1 MNLLTQQIKSIIDK
15 VPLQIAR
22 EMVLWE
28 AIALMAKN
36 SDQSRYAVVLKEG
49 RLAGILTERDV
60 VQAIVEG
67 IDLDTATVNDVL
79 KSPAIAIPLSQA
91 ENLINNPPQ
100 LLQFFQKHQIQ
111 YLPVLDCEDKFFGII
126 SQESVYLWTNSKDL
140 FKNQQHQA
148 PMITDLMDAGDR
160 DPLKLEESEF
170 LFCGLSLDTIMKNV
184 SEGIV
189 ILSKSGE
196 IIFANVAAG
205 QMFNL
210 PSEQLIGV
218 SLGIPISLNEL
229 FEMEIIRRNGEVGVG
244 EVQVSQFMWDCQSCY
259 FVSLRDITARKKADN
274 ELWQSQ
280 QRYRILAE
288 VVPNLIWLTDSNGT
302 ITEVNQ
308 RTQEYFGKSLAEIQT
323 CGWLQFIHPDDRA
336 MVEENIFTADLLYQP
351 YSLEYRLQRLDG
363 VYRWHLAQVLPICD
377 VWDEWNEVGS
387 STMWLGSC
395 TDIEDLKQTEAL
407 LEQKADQEDL
417 IKKITQRIRESLDL
431 KEVLNTTVEEVRRF
445 LQADRVLIYQV
456 FPGGTG
462 AAIAESVGEDWIK
475 VLDIVFPE
483 EVFPEEN
490 YDRYI
495 QGRIFALDDRKKGP
509 VLECLAEFL
518 ESIQVQAKLV
528 VPIVQNN
535 KLWGLI
541 IAHQC
546 DRPRQWQEREINI
559 FRQIAIQLAIA
570 IQQSELY
577 EQLQSEL
584 EQRKQIETERQKLD
598 LVVENSSE
606 FMGVADLSGQI
617 IFINRA
623 GQKLV
628 GIESNSNIQLLT
640 ILDFFQPEDRP
651 FIQNEMLPLV
661 FQEGHWE
668 GEFNLWHFET
678 RQLIPVL
685 CNAFLIKDPKTG
697 EPTHIASVIRDI
709 THIKQAEQDILN
721 ALEKEKEL
729 SDLRSRF
736 ISMASHEF
744 RTPLAIISSSTGIM
758 ETYYQRLSE
767 EKKQQH
773 FQRIQSSI
781 KHMIE
786 LLDDVLTMSKAEA
799 EKMAFK
805 PQSLDILSFCRE
817 LTNELQLSSNEHSIV
832 FSIQEREEIHS
843 QQPVMVEFDPKLM
856 RQILTNLLT
865 NAIKYSPPE
874 SNIIFNLKVEE
885 SELIFEVKDQGIGI
899 PAEDLD
905 KLFTT
910 FHRATNTGN
919 IQGTGLGLA
928 IVQKCVDL
936 HHGQIFVNSI
946 LNEGSTFTLRIPK
959 VFKKQ

>member
-1 MNLLTQQIKSIIDK
+1 MNLLSTQVESIIDK

-22 EMVLWE
+22 EAGLRE
-28 AIALMAKN
+28 AIALIAKN
-36 SDQSRYAVVLKEG
+36 SSQSHYVVVVEET

-60 VQAIVEG
+60 VQWIAEG
-67 IDLDTATVNDVL
+67 IDLDSATVNDVL
-79 KSPAIAIPLSQA
+79 KSPAIAIGLSQTQ
-91 ENLINNPPQ
+91 NLLKNLPQ
-100 LLQFFQKHQIQ
+100 FIEFFQKYQIR
-111 YLPVLDCEDKFFGII
+111 YLPVLDHEDKFFGII
-126 SQESVYLWTNSKDL
+126 TRESLDLWFHSRNLAVEQSA
-140 FKNQQHQA
+140 QV
-148 PMITDLMDAGDR
+148 PIITDLISPRDR
-160 DPLKLEESEF
+160 GALELEEPEF

-210 PSEQLIGV
+210 PAEQLIGV
-218 SLGIPISLNEL
+218 SLGIPISLNDI
-229 FEMEIIRRNGEVGVG
+229 FEMEIIRRNGEIGVG
-244 EVQVSQFMWDCQSCY
+244 EVQVSQFIWDCQSCY
-259 FVSLRDITARKKADN
+259 FVSLRDITARKRADN
-274 ELWQSQ
+274 QLWQSQ

-288 VVPNLIWLTDSNGT
+288 TVPNLIWLTDSNGT

-308 RTQEYFGKSLAEIQT
+308 RTQQYFGKSLEEIQT
-323 CGWLQFIHPDDRA
+323 YGWLPLIHPDDRA
-336 MVEENIFTADLLYQP
+336 IVEETLFTADLLYQP

-363 VYRWHLAQVLPICD
+363 IYRWHLAQVLPLCD
-377 VWDEWNEVGS
+377 IWDELRE

-395 TDIEDLKQTEAL
+395 TDIEDLKQTEVL
-407 LEQKADQEDL
+407 LQQKADQEDL

-445 LQADRVLIYQV
+445 LGADRVLIYQV

-462 AAIAESVGEDWIK
+462 AAIAESVGGDWIK
-475 VLDIVFPE
+475 VLDIVFPS

-490 YDRYI
+490 YERYA
-495 QGRIFALDDRKKGP
+495 QGRIFALNDRKDGP
-509 VLECLAEFL
+509 ILECLAEFL
-518 ESIQVQAKLV
+518 ETIQVKAKLV
-528 VPIVQNN
+528 VPIIQKE

-546 DRPRQWQEREINI
+546 SSPRQWQEREINI
-559 FRQIAIQLAIA
+559 FQQIAVQLAIA

-577 EQLQSEL
+577 EQLQAEL
-584 EQRKQIETERQKLD
+584 KQRKQIEVERQKLD

-606 FMGVADLSGQI
+606 FIGIATLSGEI
-617 IFINRA
+617 TFINRA

-628 GIESNSNIQLLT
+628 GIESTTNIQQLI
-640 ILDFFQPEDRP
+640 ILDFFRLEDRS
-651 FIQNEMLPLV
+651 FIQNEVLRLV
-661 FQEGHWE
+661 FQEGQWE

-685 CNAFLIKDPKTG
+685 CNAFLIKNPKTG

-729 SDLRSRF
+729 GDLRSRF

-744 RTPLAIISSSTGIM
+744 RTPLSIISSSTGIM
-758 ETYYQRLSE
+758 ENYYQRLSE

-773 FQRIQSSI
+773 FKRIQSSI
-781 KHMIE
+781 KHMTE

-799 EKMAFK
+799 EKIAFN
-805 PQSLDILSFCRE
+805 PQSLDILGFCRD
-817 LTNELQLSSNEHSIV
+817 LIAELQLSSSKHTIIFTIPETPKIN
-832 FSIQEREEIHS
+832 S
-843 QQPVMVEFDPKLM
+843 QAPLIVEFDPKLL

-874 SNIIFNLKVEE
+874 SNIDLSLKVEE
-885 SELIFEVKDQGIGI
+885 LELIFEVKDHGIGI
-899 PAEDLD
+899 PVDDLN

-928 IVQKCVDL
+928 IVKKCVDL
-936 HHGQIFVNSI
+936 HQGKIEVHSI
-946 LNEGSTFTLRIPK
+946 LNEGSTFTLRLPK
-959 VFKKQ
+959 VFKHQ

>member
-1 MNLLTQQIKSIIDK
+1 MNLLSTQVESIIDK

-22 EMVLWE
+22 EAGLRE
-28 AIALMAKN
+28 AIALIAQN
-36 SDQSRYAVVLKEG
+36 SSQSHYVVVVEEN
-49 RLAGILTERDV
+49 RLAGILTEQDV
-60 VQAIVEG
+60 VQWIAKG
-67 IDLDTATVNDVL
+67 IDLDSATVNDVL
-79 KSPAIAIPLSQA
+79 KSSAIAIGLSQA
-91 ENLINNPPQ
+91 QNLLKNLPQ
-100 LLQFFQKHQIQ
+100 LIQFFQKYQIR
-111 YLPVLDCEDKFFGII
+111 YLPVLDNEDKFFGII
-126 SQESVYLWTNSKDL
+126 SRESLDLWFHARNLVLEQSA
-140 FKNQQHQA
+140 QV
-148 PMITDLMDAGDR
+148 PIITDLITPRDR
-160 DPLKLEESEF
+160 GALKLEESEF

-210 PSEQLIGV
+210 PAEQLIGV
-218 SLGIPISLNEL
+218 SLGIPISLNDI
-229 FEMEIIRRNGEVGVG
+229 FEMEIIRRNGEIGVG
-244 EVQVSQFMWDCQSCY
+244 EVQVSQFIWECQSCY
-259 FVSLRDITARKKADN
+259 FVSLRDITARKRADN
-274 ELWQSQ
+274 QLWQSQ

-288 VVPNLIWLTDSNGT
+288 TVPNLIWLTDSNGT

-308 RTQEYFGKSLAEIQT
+308 RTQQYFGKSLEEIQT
-323 CGWLQFIHPDDRA
+323 YGWLPLIHPDDRA
-336 MVEENIFTADLLYQP
+336 IVEESIFTADLLYQP

-363 VYRWHLAQVLPICD
+363 IYRWHLAQVLPLCD
-377 VWDEWNEVGS
+377 IWDELRE

-395 TDIEDLKQTEAL
+395 TDIEDLKQTEVL
-407 LEQKADQEDL
+407 LQQKADQEDL

-445 LQADRVLIYQV
+445 LGADRVLIYQV

-475 VLDIVFPE
+475 VLDIVFPS

-490 YDRYI
+490 YERYA
-495 QGRIFALDDRKKGP
+495 QGRIFALNDRKDGP
-509 VLECLAEFL
+509 ILECLAEFL
-518 ESIQVQAKLV
+518 ETIQVKAKLV
-528 VPIVQNN
+528 VPIIQKE

-546 DRPRQWQEREINI
+546 SSPRQWQEREINI
-559 FRQIAIQLAIA
+559 FQQIAVQLAIA

-577 EQLQSEL
+577 EQLQAEL
-584 EQRKQIETERQKLD
+584 RQRKQIEVERQKLD

-606 FMGVADLSGQI
+606 FIGIATLSGEI
-617 IFINRA
+617 TFINRA

-628 GIESNSNIQLLT
+628 GIESTTNIQQLI
-640 ILDFFQPEDRP
+640 ILDFFRLEDRP
-651 FIQNEMLPLV
+651 FIQNEVLRLV
-661 FQEGHWE
+661 FQEGQWE

-685 CNAFLIKDPKTG
+685 CNAFLIKNPKTG

-729 SDLRSRF
+729 GDLRSRF

-744 RTPLAIISSSTGIM
+744 RTPLSIISSSTGIM
-758 ETYYQRLSE
+758 ENYYQRLSE

-773 FQRIQSSI
+773 FKRIQSSI
-781 KHMIE
+781 KHMTE

-799 EKMAFK
+799 EKMAFN
-805 PQSLDILSFCRE
+805 PQSLDILDFCRD
-817 LTNELQLSSNEHSIV
+817 LIAELQLSSSKHTIIFTIPET
-832 FSIQEREEIHS
+832 QEINS
-843 QQPVMVEFDPKLM
+843 QDPLIVEFDPKLL

-874 SNIIFNLKVEE
+874 SNIDLNLKVEGL
-885 SELIFEVKDQGIGI
+885 ELIFEVKDHGIGI
-899 PAEDLD
+899 PVDDLN

-928 IVQKCVDL
+928 IVKKCVDL
-936 HHGQIFVNSI
+936 HQGEIEVHSI
-946 LNEGSTFTLRIPK
+946 LNEGSTFTLRLPK
-959 VFKKQ
+959 VFKHQS